1 MQILKYTKKGSNKYE
16 LTLKDN
22 TKLTLYTD
30 LILKYDLL
38 IKKKIDSNILEVIT
52 SDNLKLDCYYKA
64 LKYLKNIKC
73 TKDIKNYLKDY
84 PLSIREYTITRLTK
98 EGYLNDNKYA
108 GLIDLVLE
116 KQGDVVVSPRKYF
129 NGVFKLSPKME
140 LDVERI
146 PAYFLMQLGGG
157 IVEGERY
164 NINVELKENVR
175 AIVTTQAASKVY
187 KCENS
192 YESFQE
198 TTLKL
203 EENSILEYI
212 TDPVILYKDAVYR
225 QENNI
230 YMTKSSTLIYTDGI
244 TSGWSPDKKRFQYEK
259 AKLKTNIYMDGV
271 PVLLDNMLINPREDD
286 IDGLGFMEG
295 YKNFATLIILD
306 DRIDKNIIEHLRE
319 EILKLN
325 LDINFG
331 ITGLEVNGFV
341 LRVIGNLT
349 QDLEEVVGLCHN
361 YIRRKVLNSQ
371 NLTIRKL

>member
-1 MQILKYTKKGSNKYE
+1 MSN
-16 LTLKDN
+16 
-22 TKLTLYTD
+22 
-30 LILKYDLL
+30 
-38 IKKKIDSNILEVIT
+38 
-52 SDNLKLDCYYKA
+52 
-64 LKYLKNIKC
+64 
-73 TKDIKNYLKDY
+73 
-84 PLSIREYTITRLTK
+84 
-98 EGYLNDNKYA
+98 LNDNKCA

-157 IVEGERY
+157 IVEGEKY

-271 PVLLDNMLINPREDD
+271 PVLLDNMLINPREND

-361 YIRRKVLNSQ
+361 YIRRKILNSQ

>member
-1 MQILKYTKKGSNKYE
+1 MSN
-16 LTLKDN
+16 
-22 TKLTLYTD
+22 
-30 LILKYDLL
+30 
-38 IKKKIDSNILEVIT
+38 
-52 SDNLKLDCYYKA
+52 
-64 LKYLKNIKC
+64 
-73 TKDIKNYLKDY
+73 
-84 PLSIREYTITRLTK
+84 
-98 EGYLNDNKYA
+98 LNDNKYA

-271 PVLLDNMLINPREDD
+271 LVLLDNMLINPREDD

>member
-1 MQILKYTKKGSNKYE
+1 MSN
-16 LTLKDN
+16 
-22 TKLTLYTD
+22 
-30 LILKYDLL
+30 
-38 IKKKIDSNILEVIT
+38 
-52 SDNLKLDCYYKA
+52 
-64 LKYLKNIKC
+64 
-73 TKDIKNYLKDY
+73 
-84 PLSIREYTITRLTK
+84 
-98 EGYLNDNKYA
+98 LNDNKCA

-157 IVEGERY
+157 IVEGEKY

-175 AIVTTQAASKVY
+175 AIITTQAASKVY

-203 EENSILEYI
+203 QENSILEYI

-341 LRVIGNLT
+341 LRFIGNLT

-361 YIRRKVLNSQ
+361 YIRRKILNSQ

>member
-1 MQILKYTKKGSNKYE
+1 MSN
-16 LTLKDN
+16 
-22 TKLTLYTD
+22 
-30 LILKYDLL
+30 
-38 IKKKIDSNILEVIT
+38 
-52 SDNLKLDCYYKA
+52 
-64 LKYLKNIKC
+64 
-73 TKDIKNYLKDY
+73 
-84 PLSIREYTITRLTK
+84 
-98 EGYLNDNKYA
+98 LNDNKYA

-212 TDPVILYKDAVYR
+212 TDPVILYKNAVYR

>member
-1 MQILKYTKKGSNKYE
+1 MSN
-16 LTLKDN
+16 
-22 TKLTLYTD
+22 
-30 LILKYDLL
+30 
-38 IKKKIDSNILEVIT
+38 
-52 SDNLKLDCYYKA
+52 
-64 LKYLKNIKC
+64 
-73 TKDIKNYLKDY
+73 
-84 PLSIREYTITRLTK
+84 
-98 EGYLNDNKYA
+98 LNDNKYA

-116 KQGDVVVSPRKYF
+116 KQGYVVVSPRKYF

>member
-1 MQILKYTKKGSNKYE
+1 MSN
-16 LTLKDN
+16 
-22 TKLTLYTD
+22 
-30 LILKYDLL
+30 
-38 IKKKIDSNILEVIT
+38 
-52 SDNLKLDCYYKA
+52 
-64 LKYLKNIKC
+64 
-73 TKDIKNYLKDY
+73 
-84 PLSIREYTITRLTK
+84 
-98 EGYLNDNKYA
+98 LNDNKCA

-157 IVEGERY
+157 IVEGEKY

-175 AIVTTQAASKVY
+175 AIVTTQADSKVY

-361 YIRRKVLNSQ
+361 YIRRKILNSQ

>member
-1 MQILKYTKKGSNKYE
+1 MSN
-16 LTLKDN
+16 
-22 TKLTLYTD
+22 
-30 LILKYDLL
+30 
-38 IKKKIDSNILEVIT
+38 
-52 SDNLKLDCYYKA
+52 
-64 LKYLKNIKC
+64 
-73 TKDIKNYLKDY
+73 
-84 PLSIREYTITRLTK
+84 
-98 EGYLNDNKYA
+98 LNDNKYA

>member
-1 MQILKYTKKGSNKYE
+1 MSN
-16 LTLKDN
+16 
-22 TKLTLYTD
+22 
-30 LILKYDLL
+30 
-38 IKKKIDSNILEVIT
+38 
-52 SDNLKLDCYYKA
+52 
-64 LKYLKNIKC
+64 
-73 TKDIKNYLKDY
+73 
-84 PLSIREYTITRLTK
+84 
-98 EGYLNDNKYA
+98 LNDNKYA

-271 PVLLDNMLINPREDD
+271 PVLLDNMLINPREND

>member
-1 MQILKYTKKGSNKYE
+1 MINDMNNK
-16 LTLKDN
+16 
-22 TKLTLYTD
+22 
-30 LILKYDLL
+30 I
-38 IKKKIDSNILEVIT
+38 
-52 SDNLKLDCYYKA
+52 
-64 LKYLKNIKC
+64 
-73 TKDIKNYLKDY
+73 
-84 PLSIREYTITRLTK
+84 
-98 EGYLNDNKYA
+98 A
-108 GLIDLVLE
+108 GNSKLVLE
-116 KQGDVVVSPRKYF
+116 NKPNGTVATTVHFVGASKVSPAIFLGREKT
-129 NGVFKLSPKME
+129 PC
-140 LDVERI
+140 
-146 PAYFLMQLGGG
+146 YFLLHLGGG
-157 IVEGERY
+157 YVEGEIY
-164 NINVELKENVR
+164 KNSIEVKKDAK
-175 AIVTTQAASKVY
+175 AIITTQAPTKVY
-187 KCENS
+187 KCEKNR
-192 YESFQE
+192 EPACQE
-198 TTLKL
+198 TIIKM
-203 EENSILEYI
+203 EENSVLEYI
-212 TDPVILYKDAVYR
+212 SDSVILYKNAMYNQDTT
-225 QENNI
+225 I
-230 YMTKSSTLIYTDGI
+230 YMDKKATLIYTDGI

-325 LDINFG
+325 LDLNFG

>member
-1 MQILKYTKKGSNKYE
+1 MSN
-16 LTLKDN
+16 L
-22 TKLTLYTD
+22 
-30 LILKYDLL
+30 
-38 IKKKIDSNILEVIT
+38 
-52 SDNLKLDCYYKA
+52 
-64 LKYLKNIKC
+64 
-73 TKDIKNYLKDY
+73 NY
-84 PLSIREYTITRLTK
+84 
-98 EGYLNDNKYA
+98 NKYA

>member
-1 MQILKYTKKGSNKYE
+1 MSN
-16 LTLKDN
+16 
-22 TKLTLYTD
+22 
-30 LILKYDLL
+30 
-38 IKKKIDSNILEVIT
+38 
-52 SDNLKLDCYYKA
+52 
-64 LKYLKNIKC
+64 
-73 TKDIKNYLKDY
+73 
-84 PLSIREYTITRLTK
+84 
-98 EGYLNDNKYA
+98 LNDNKCA

-157 IVEGERY
+157 IVEGEKY

-230 YMTKSSTLIYTDGI
+230 YMTKSSTLIYTDRI

-361 YIRRKVLNSQ
+361 YIRRKILNSQ

>member
-1 MQILKYTKKGSNKYE
+1 MSN
-16 LTLKDN
+16 
-22 TKLTLYTD
+22 
-30 LILKYDLL
+30 
-38 IKKKIDSNILEVIT
+38 
-52 SDNLKLDCYYKA
+52 
-64 LKYLKNIKC
+64 
-73 TKDIKNYLKDY
+73 
-84 PLSIREYTITRLTK
+84 
-98 EGYLNDNKYA
+98 LNDNKCA

-157 IVEGERY
+157 IVEGEKY

-361 YIRRKVLNSQ
+361 YIRRKILNSQ

>member
-1 MQILKYTKKGSNKYE
+1 MSN
-16 LTLKDN
+16 
-22 TKLTLYTD
+22 
-30 LILKYDLL
+30 
-38 IKKKIDSNILEVIT
+38 
-52 SDNLKLDCYYKA
+52 
-64 LKYLKNIKC
+64 
-73 TKDIKNYLKDY
+73 
-84 PLSIREYTITRLTK
+84 
-98 EGYLNDNKYA
+98 LNDNKYA

-259 AKLKTNIYMDGV
+259 AKLKTNIYMDGI

>member
-1 MQILKYTKKGSNKYE
+1 MSN
-16 LTLKDN
+16 
-22 TKLTLYTD
+22 
-30 LILKYDLL
+30 
-38 IKKKIDSNILEVIT
+38 
-52 SDNLKLDCYYKA
+52 
-64 LKYLKNIKC
+64 
-73 TKDIKNYLKDY
+73 
-84 PLSIREYTITRLTK
+84 
-98 EGYLNDNKYA
+98 LNDNKYA

-306 DRIDKNIIEHLRE
+306 DRIDKNIIEYLRE

>member
-1 MQILKYTKKGSNKYE
+1 MSN
-16 LTLKDN
+16 
-22 TKLTLYTD
+22 
-30 LILKYDLL
+30 
-38 IKKKIDSNILEVIT
+38 
-52 SDNLKLDCYYKA
+52 
-64 LKYLKNIKC
+64 
-73 TKDIKNYLKDY
+73 
-84 PLSIREYTITRLTK
+84 
-98 EGYLNDNKYA
+98 LNDNKCA

-157 IVEGERY
+157 IVEGEKY

-331 ITGLEVNGFV
+331 ITGLEVNDFV

-361 YIRRKVLNSQ
+361 YIRRKILNSQ

>member
-1 MQILKYTKKGSNKYE
+1 MSN
-16 LTLKDN
+16 
-22 TKLTLYTD
+22 
-30 LILKYDLL
+30 
-38 IKKKIDSNILEVIT
+38 
-52 SDNLKLDCYYKA
+52 
-64 LKYLKNIKC
+64 
-73 TKDIKNYLKDY
+73 
-84 PLSIREYTITRLTK
+84 
-98 EGYLNDNKYA
+98 LNDIKYA

>member
-1 MQILKYTKKGSNKYE
+1 MSN
-16 LTLKDN
+16 
-22 TKLTLYTD
+22 
-30 LILKYDLL
+30 
-38 IKKKIDSNILEVIT
+38 
-52 SDNLKLDCYYKA
+52 
-64 LKYLKNIKC
+64 
-73 TKDIKNYLKDY
+73 
-84 PLSIREYTITRLTK
+84 
-98 EGYLNDNKYA
+98 LNDNKCA

-116 KQGDVVVSPRKYF
+116 KQGDIVVSPRKYF
-129 NGVFKLSPKME
+129 SGVFKLSPKME

-203 EENSILEYI
+203 QENSILEYI
-212 TDPVILYKDAVYR
+212 TDPVILYKNAVYR

>member
-1 MQILKYTKKGSNKYE
+1 MSN
-16 LTLKDN
+16 
-22 TKLTLYTD
+22 
-30 LILKYDLL
+30 
-38 IKKKIDSNILEVIT
+38 
-52 SDNLKLDCYYKA
+52 
-64 LKYLKNIKC
+64 
-73 TKDIKNYLKDY
+73 
-84 PLSIREYTITRLTK
+84 
-98 EGYLNDNKYA
+98 LNDNKYA

-331 ITGLEVNGFV
+331 ITGLEVNGYV

>member
-1 MQILKYTKKGSNKYE
+1 MSN
-16 LTLKDN
+16 
-22 TKLTLYTD
+22 
-30 LILKYDLL
+30 
-38 IKKKIDSNILEVIT
+38 
-52 SDNLKLDCYYKA
+52 
-64 LKYLKNIKC
+64 
-73 TKDIKNYLKDY
+73 
-84 PLSIREYTITRLTK
+84 
-98 EGYLNDNKYA
+98 LNDNKYA

-271 PVLLDNMLINPREDD
+271 PILLDNMLINPREDD

>member
-1 MQILKYTKKGSNKYE
+1 MSN
-16 LTLKDN
+16 
-22 TKLTLYTD
+22 
-30 LILKYDLL
+30 
-38 IKKKIDSNILEVIT
+38 
-52 SDNLKLDCYYKA
+52 
-64 LKYLKNIKC
+64 
-73 TKDIKNYLKDY
+73 
-84 PLSIREYTITRLTK
+84 
-98 EGYLNDNKYA
+98 LNDNKCA

-116 KQGDVVVSPRKYF
+116 KQGDIVVSPRKYF
-129 NGVFKLSPKME
+129 SGVFKLSPKME

-157 IVEGERY
+157 IVEGEKY

-175 AIVTTQAASKVY
+175 AIITTQAASKVY

-203 EENSILEYI
+203 QENSILEYI

-361 YIRRKVLNSQ
+361 YIRRKILNSQ

>member
-1 MQILKYTKKGSNKYE
+1 MSN
-16 LTLKDN
+16 
-22 TKLTLYTD
+22 
-30 LILKYDLL
+30 
-38 IKKKIDSNILEVIT
+38 
-52 SDNLKLDCYYKA
+52 
-64 LKYLKNIKC
+64 
-73 TKDIKNYLKDY
+73 
-84 PLSIREYTITRLTK
+84 
-98 EGYLNDNKYA
+98 LNDNKCA

-361 YIRRKVLNSQ
+361 YIRRKILNSQ

>member
-1 MQILKYTKKGSNKYE
+1 MSN
-16 LTLKDN
+16 
-22 TKLTLYTD
+22 
-30 LILKYDLL
+30 
-38 IKKKIDSNILEVIT
+38 
-52 SDNLKLDCYYKA
+52 
-64 LKYLKNIKC
+64 
-73 TKDIKNYLKDY
+73 
-84 PLSIREYTITRLTK
+84 
-98 EGYLNDNKYA
+98 LNDNKYA

-331 ITGLEVNGFV
+331 ITGLEVTGFV